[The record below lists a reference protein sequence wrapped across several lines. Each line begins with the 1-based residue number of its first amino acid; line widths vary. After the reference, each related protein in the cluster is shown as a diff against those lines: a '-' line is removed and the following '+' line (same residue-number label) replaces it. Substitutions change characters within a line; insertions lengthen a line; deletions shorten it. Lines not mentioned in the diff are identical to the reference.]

1 MERYEYSSEMRD
13 LLENSPVPFA
23 IYQFVDRRVVTLI
36 LTEGFCR
43 MFGYDDPA
51 KAYYD
56 MDHNMYKE
64 THPDDAA
71 RIADAAFEFATKG
84 GRYDVIYRSKTGE
97 GADYRIIHALGEHFN
112 TDTGEQ
118 LAQVWYMDEGI
129 YTPEGAK
136 EKGLSQSL
144 SRTLHEA
151 SFIRASYYDYLTGL
165 PSMTYFFELAES
177 GCQAISDRGGKPTLL
192 FLDLSGM
199 KYFNQKHGFAEGDVL
214 LRSFSQLIVKYFSNE
229 NCCRLGQDHFA
240 VYTDETYLEDT
251 LHRMFQEWQSTGSNK
266 TLPIR
271 VGVYPDCPKDMDV
284 SMACDRA
291 RLACDALKNTYV
303 SGIHY
308 YDDEMQEDVDK
319 HQYIISNIDRAIE
332 EGWIKVYYQPIVRAI
347 NGRVCDE
354 EALSRWIDPVKG
366 FLSPGDFIP
375 ILEESGLIYKLDLYI
390 VDQVI
395 EKIKKTEEAGLN
407 VVPQSVN
414 LSRSDFDACDLVGEI
429 SKRVNDAGIKPEMIT
444 IEVTESIVGS
454 DFEFMKKQVG
464 RFRKLGFQVW
474 MDDFGS
480 GYSSLDVLR
489 DLEFDLIKFDMSFMR
504 RLDEGDTG
512 KIILTELMR
521 MASALGM
528 ETVCEGVETKEH
540 ATFLRE
546 IGCSKLQGYY
556 YSKPIPFEDILE
568 RYEKGIQI
576 GYENPEE
583 SGYYESIGRINL
595 YDLAVVASEGEDSF
609 RHLFNTLPMAIMEIE
624 RKIERNSI
632 TEKALITRSNQSFR
646 DFTERSFGY
655 RLTEEYV
662 DVASENEGDWTEFV
676 RRIVKCGEDINRT
689 ILDERLPDRTIA
701 HILLRKISRNHV
713 NGHVAVAIAVMAV
726 TDHSGDT
733 SYANIS
739 RALAADYFNLFYVD
753 LDTEEFIEYTSEIG
767 EESMAVE
774 RHGKGFFKAAR
785 RDALNNLYIG
795 DIDTFVSAF
804 TKENVEKTLDEQGSF
819 TLTYRLMQK
828 EIPIYV
834 NMNIMRMADDGN
846 HIIIGV
852 RNVDT
857 QMKKEADRE
866 RLQREKVMY
875 SRISAL
881 AGNYIAMYTVDPDT
895 DHFIVCSA
903 TSDYEELGLAVDGE
917 DFYGQSM
924 KDMQHTIYREDLPR
938 LEREFTKENVM
949 AVISEK
955 GVFET
960 SYRLMIEDDPMEVRL
975 RAVLVKE
982 TDGEKLIVGV
992 NR

>member
-1 MERYEYSSEMRD
+1 
-13 LLENSPVPFA
+13 
-23 IYQFVDRRVVTLI
+23 
-36 LTEGFCR
+36 
-43 MFGYDDPA
+43 
-51 KAYYD
+51 
-56 MDHNMYKE
+56 
-64 THPDDAA
+64 
-71 RIADAAFEFATKG
+71 
-84 GRYDVIYRSKTGE
+84 
-97 GADYRIIHALGEHFN
+97 
-112 TDTGEQ
+112 
-118 LAQVWYMDEGI
+118 
-129 YTPEGAK
+129 
-136 EKGLSQSL
+136 
-144 SRTLHEA
+144 
-151 SFIRASYYDYLTGL
+151 
-165 PSMTYFFELAES
+165 
-177 GCQAISDRGGKPTLL
+177 
-192 FLDLSGM
+192 
-199 KYFNQKHGFAEGDVL
+199 
-214 LRSFSQLIVKYFSNE
+214 
-229 NCCRLGQDHFA
+229 
-240 VYTDETYLEDT
+240 
-251 LHRMFQEWQSTGSNK
+251 
-266 TLPIR
+266 
-271 VGVYPDCPKDMDV
+271 
-284 SMACDRA
+284 
-291 RLACDALKNTYV
+291 
-303 SGIHY
+303 
-308 YDDEMQEDVDK
+308 
-319 HQYIISNIDRAIE
+319 
-332 EGWIKVYYQPIVRAI
+332 
-347 NGRVCDE
+347 
-354 EALSRWIDPVKG
+354 
-366 FLSPGDFIP
+366 
-375 ILEESGLIYKLDLYI
+375 
-390 VDQVI
+390 
-395 EKIKKTEEAGLN
+395 
-407 VVPQSVN
+407 
-414 LSRSDFDACDLVGEI
+414 
-429 SKRVNDAGIKPEMIT
+429 
-444 IEVTESIVGS
+444 
-454 DFEFMKKQVG
+454 
-464 RFRKLGFQVW
+464 
-474 MDDFGS
+474 
-480 GYSSLDVLR
+480 
-489 DLEFDLIKFDMSFMR
+489 FDLIKFDMSFMR

-576 GYENPEE
+576 GFENPEE

-595 YDLAVVASEGEDSF
+595 YDLSVVASEGEDSF

-624 RKIERNSI
+624 RKIDRNSI

-938 LEREFTKENVM
+938 LEKEFTKENVM